1 MTFLWLLG
9 GNTVVPST
17 STSLISQKHVNT
29 SPHTY
34 SPIVMILFFSPIVMI
49 LKPKDTK
56 FKLKKDNG
64 GIMEN
69 LDISSFFY

>member
-1 MTFLWLLG
+1 
-9 GNTVVPST
+9 
-17 STSLISQKHVNT
+17 
-29 SPHTY
+29 
-34 SPIVMILFFSPIVMI
+34 MILFFSPIVMI